1 MGDSFTPRLIVSIDG
16 SVVKQVPLTKDRT
29 TLGRRPYKDIVVD
42 DLSVS
47 GEHAALDRA
56 EGGVTL
62 EDVGS
67 TNGTYVNGLA
77 IKRQALAHGDIIH
90 IGKYKIQYLA
100 HDEPPAAMQFTGAR
114 APAAPGPRVEVLNGS
129 AAGRQM
135 ALTKEVTT
143 IGRAGLS
150 VAAITRAPRGYVLS
164 HVEGDSVATVN
175 GVSAGRGPI
184 ALKHCDQIELAGIE
198 LKFMD
203 H

>member
-16 SVVKQVPLTKDRT
+16 SVVKQAPLTKDRT
-29 TLGRRPYKDIVVD
+29 TLGRRPYNDIVVD

-47 GEHAALDRA
+47 GEHAVLDRA

-67 TNGTYVNGLA
+67 TNGTYVNGLE
-77 IKRQALAHGDIIH
+77 IKRRALAHGDIIH

-100 HDEPPAAMQFTGAR
+100 HDE

-184 ALKHCDQIELAGIE
+184 ALKHSDQIELAGIE